1 MLILPSDVPETWRQ
15 QAVEKNAYSTATCV
29 REGEDI
35 CQNKGIHLPP
45 WWGSHSRGHE
55 TGLEQWREMLASDLC
70 ESQCISVSVLSQ
82 GPRKE
87 KRQFLFTWRLNM
99 NSACAWGEP
108 QFAQIVQF
116 LKLCFCQH
124 GTILTHSS
132 LVRSTTHTWSAHS
145 TGIFYSTV
153 LCVLPLAFPSHLG
166 GGCRARWLLTRQ
178 CRGRSATPLT
188 PPPEVSEQPTQTFCV
203 EGCESISVAEGMLI
217 IEPFTD
223 FL

>member
-87 KRQFLFTWRLNM
+87 KRQFLYTWRLNM

-132 LVRSTTHTWSAHS
+132 LVQEHYTHLICSQHRD
-145 TGIFYSTV
+145 ILFYSSVCAATG
-153 LCVLPLAFPSHLG
+153 LSLPFRG
-166 GGCRARWLLTRQ
+166 WLQ
-178 CRGRSATPLT
+178 GKVTPDT
-188 PPPEVSEQPTQTFCV
+188 
-203 EGCESISVAEGMLI
+203 SV
-217 IEPFTD
+217 PW
-223 FL
+223 